1 MNDKVEVLGQ
11 QQITPMGMLE
21 KALASGAGIDVL
33 ERLMALSERWQV
45 NQAQRAFSE
54 ALSSARGT
62 MPFITKSN
70 QVSYGAGKTQY
81 KYEDLAYVIEQVTPS
96 LSQNGLSFRW
106 RTDSDTPG
114 YVKVTCILSHRE
126 GHSEENSLSGPYDT
140 SGNKNAIQA
149 IGSVVTY
156 LQRYTLKASLG
167 VAAGHDDDG
176 RQGEPLKSAP
186 VQNTQTV
193 HNEPPRSQA
202 ADNSAPIGQDNAQKF
217 IEYAKESGWAIP
229 HLYNACTKHFG
240 GKKLSELTRDEA
252 HKLKAHMI
260 ESHAAQSREQPAPED
275 FSDVEV
281 KEPPQQGEQEPPVSF
296 GELSGPD
303 PSVPPVE
310 HKENKAQRARI
321 LLGLKTAIKKA
332 DMPESELKECIAEWF
347 GTPMNSDEP
356 LETVLQRLTI
366 EQMEEMKAHLTAP
379 VTV

>member
-54 ALSSARGT
+54 ALSAARGT

-70 QVSYGAGKTQY
+70 QVSYGQGKTQY

-106 RTDSDTPG
+106 RTNSDTPG
-114 YVKVTCILSHRE
+114 YVTVTCILSHRD

-176 RQGEPLKSAP
+176 RQGEPLKSPP
-186 VQNTQTV
+186 VQNMQTV

-202 ADNSAPIGQDNAQKF
+202 VDNSAPIGHSF
-217 IEYAKESGWAIP
+217 V
-229 HLYNACTKHFG
+229 F
-240 GKKLSELTRDEA
+240 LSLPLQNQTRQIYIRPNNS
-252 HKLKAHMI
+252 KYPN
-260 ESHAAQSREQPAPED
+260 R
-275 FSDVEV
+275 V
-281 KEPPQQGEQEPPVSF
+281 
-296 GELSGPD
+296 
-303 PSVPPVE
+303 
-310 HKENKAQRARI
+310 
-321 LLGLKTAIKKA
+321 
-332 DMPESELKECIAEWF
+332 CID
-347 GTPMNSDEP
+347 G
-356 LETVLQRLTI
+356 
-366 EQMEEMKAHLTAP
+366 
-379 VTV
+379 

>member
-21 KALASGAGIDVL
+21 KALASGATIEVL

-62 MPFITKSN
+62 MPFITKNN
-70 QVSYGAGKTQY
+70 QVSFGAGKTQY
-81 KYEDLAYVIEQVTPS
+81 KYEDLAEIISQVTPS

-114 YVKVTCILSHRE
+114 YVTVTCILSHRE
-126 GHSEENSLSGPYDT
+126 GHSEENSLSGPYDV
-140 SGNKNAIQA
+140 SGNKNPIQA

-176 RQGEPLKSAP
+176 RQGEPLKPQPA
-186 VQNTQTV
+186 QNVHSERTQ
-193 HNEPPRSQA
+193 PLGR
-202 ADNSAPIGQDNAQKF
+202 DNAQKF
-217 IEYAKESGWAIP
+217 IDYAKESGWAIP
-229 HLYNACTKHFG
+229 YLYNACTKHFG

-252 HKLKAHMI
+252 HKLKAYMI
-260 ESHAAQSREQPAPED
+260 ESYAAQSREQPAPD
-275 FSDVEV
+275 I
-281 KEPPQQGEQEPPVSF
+281 KEPDQQEQETSAETALF
-296 GELSGPD
+296 DALSGPD

-310 HKENKAQRARI
+310 PKENKAHRGRI
-321 LLGLKTAIKKA
+321 QLGLKTAIKKA

-347 GTPMNSDEP
+347 GTPMNSDEH
-356 LETVLQRLTI
+356 LEVVLQRLTI

-379 VTV
+379 TV

>member
-1 MNDKVEVLGQ
+1 MNDKIEVLGQ

-21 KALASGAGIDVL
+21 KALAGGAGIDVL

-70 QVSYGAGKTQY
+70 QVSYGQGKTQY

-114 YVKVTCILSHRE
+114 YVTVTCILSHRE

-176 RQGEPLKSAP
+176 RQGEPLKSPP

-193 HNEPPRSQA
+193 HNDPPRSQA
-202 ADNSAPIGQDNAQKF
+202 VDNSAPIGQEKAQKF
-217 IEYAKESGWAIP
+217 IEYAKEKGWEIP
-229 HLYNACTKHFG
+229 HLYGACTKHFG
-240 GKKLSELTRDEA
+240 GKKLSELTRDEIN
-252 HKLKAHMI
+252 KLREHMAVH
-260 ESHAAQSREQPAPED
+260 EKYAKEPAPED
-275 FSDVEV
+275 FSDVEI
-281 KEPPQQGEQEPPVSF
+281 KEPPQEGEQEPPVGF

-303 PSVPPVE
+303 PNAPPVE
-310 HKENKAQRARI
+310 HKENKAQRVRI

-332 DMPESELKECIAEWF
+332 DMPESALKECIAEWF

-356 LETVLQRLTI
+356 LDTVLQRLTI
-366 EQMEEMKAHLTAP
+366 EQLEEVKQHLTAP